1 MTDFTSYFHRPQGP
15 SNQQLILMG
24 LQHMQAG
31 RMREA
36 EQCYRTVQ
44 QRDPNPTTS
53 FLIAT
58 MLPPIYQSR
67 DDLFAWR
74 KRFTDG
80 VRDLKKRNVTLD
92 LSKHLAVPTFTT
104 AYQGMDD
111 LELHRELTSLY
122 IAPPAPPIEKKK
134 PDGKI
139 KVGFI
144 STYFR
149 DHTIGKLNHGLVEKL
164 SREKFHVSVL
174 SVGNHSGDL
183 SNIYRKHAD
192 QYYALPQ
199 DPNVAAERIRSL
211 NLDILFYTDL
221 GMEPLTY
228 TLAFSR
234 LAPVQCVTWGHPDTT
249 AIRAID
255 YFISSEDLDTADAQR
270 LYTEKLVRPKLPTVY
285 YHRPEIPA
293 NLKTRADFG
302 FTAESTLY
310 GCPQTLYKFHP
321 EFDHIIG
328 GILRGDDD
336 GLLVL
341 IKGQSQT
348 MDDLLMARFKRTI
361 TDVADRIRF
370 VPRQDRHGFLSL
382 NSILDVSL
390 DPLHFGGG
398 NTSYEAFA
406 LGLPI
411 VTLPSEFLR
420 GRITYAQYRMMG
432 IDDCIVQYPGEYIQK
447 ALKLGKDADYRASV
461 KKKIL
466 ERNSVLY
473 ENEQAVRGLESFF
486 ESAVVGNLCSHA
498 IYLPGR
504 GVPQKNQQEP
514 DGVKHGTTRV
524 GHQK

>member
-15 SNQQLILMG
+15 SSQQLILMG

-53 FLIAT
+53 FLLAT
-58 MLPPIYQSR
+58 MLPPIYQSK
-67 DDLFAWR
+67 DDLLAWR
-74 KRFTDG
+74 KRFIDG
-80 VRDLKKRNVTLD
+80 VRDLRKRNLILD
-92 LSKHLAVPTFTT
+92 LAKHLAVPTFTT

-111 LELHRELTSLY
+111 LEMHRELTSLY
-122 IAPPAPPIEKKK
+122 IAPPGPALEAKK
-134 PDGKI
+134 PQGRI

-144 STYFR
+144 SSYFR
-149 DHTIGKLNHGLVEKL
+149 DHTIGRLNHGLIEKL
-164 SREKFHVSVL
+164 SREAFHVTVL
-174 SVGNHSGDL
+174 SVGQHSGEIAD
-183 SNIYRKHAD
+183 IYRKHAD
-192 QYYALPQ
+192 QYVVLPH
-199 DPNVAAERIRSL
+199 DANAARNTIAQL
-211 NLDILFYTDL
+211 KLDVLFYTDL
-221 GMEPLTY
+221 GMEPITY

-249 AIRAID
+249 AIPTID
-255 YFISSEDLDTADAQR
+255 YFISGEDLDTDDAQK
-270 LYTEKLVRPKLPTVY
+270 LYSEKLIRPKLPAVY

-302 FTAESTLY
+302 FSAESTLY

-321 EFDHIIG
+321 EFDHILG

-336 GLLVL
+336 GLLIL

-348 MDDLLMARFKRTI
+348 MDDLLMSRFKRTI

-382 NSILDVSL
+382 NALLDVSL

-406 LGLPI
+406 AGLPI

-420 GRITYAQYRMMG
+420 GRITYAQYRMMK

-447 ALKLGKDADYRASV
+447 ALKLGKDPDYRASV

-473 ENEQAVRGLESFF
+473 ENADAVRGLEEFF
-486 ESAVVGNLCSHA
+486 TSALQA
-498 IYLPGR
+498 
-504 GVPQKNQQEP
+504 
-514 DGVKHGTTRV
+514 
-524 GHQK
+524 